1 LRHEVARRCRAIIL
15 DNAERWLSETLGY
28 SFSDVALLRQALTH
42 RSAPGRSNE
51 RLEFLGDAVLD
62 IVVSEALFHSLPDAP
77 EGDLSRL
84 RASLVRDTSLADI
97 AAGLGLG
104 EHLIL
109 GSGERKTGGHRRQS
123 ILADGLEALFGAVYL
138 DSDFETAAD
147 LIRRVLG
154 EKLEDLPHADE
165 LRDPKTRLQE
175 WLQARGAT
183 PPDYELVNVTGK
195 AHQQRFEVRCL
206 VPEQDPTT
214 GEGHSRRS
222 AEQQSAR
229 RMLERL
235 TEDDRHG

>member
-1 LRHEVARRCRAIIL
+1 L
-15 DNAERWLSETLGY
+15 DNAERWLSKTLDY
-28 SFSDVALLRQALTH
+28 SFSDVGLLQQALTH

-62 IVVSEALFHSLPDAP
+62 IVVSEALFQSLPDAP

-84 RASLVRDTSLADI
+84 RASLVRDTSLAGI
-97 AAGLGLG
+97 AVELGIG

-123 ILADGLEALFGAVYL
+123 ILADALEALFGAVYL

-147 LIRRVLG
+147 LIHRVFG
-154 EKLEDLPHADE
+154 DKLEDLPHADE

-175 WLQARGAT
+175 WLQARGAA

-206 VPEQDPTT
+206 VPDQEPAT
-214 GEGHSRRS
+214 GEGRSRRD

-229 RMLERL
+229 RMLEQL
-235 TEDDRHG
+235 MAVETHG